1 MINQN
6 VIEEASKKIAEGIL
20 EILMA
25 SVPEKKD
32 EIQNGDII
40 SVEEAAKFFGKS
52 KNWVYREVKR
62 ENLPYFRF
70 EGVLFFSKPAL
81 REHVAAS
88 MRIPKQTSGCKE
100 KEYDEQKY

>member
-1 MINQN
+1 
-6 VIEEASKKIAEGIL
+6 
-20 EILMA
+20 MA
-25 SVPEKKD
+25 SATEQKD

-40 SVEEAAKFFGKS
+40 SVEDAAKFFGKS

-81 REHVAAS
+81 RKHIMAN
-88 MRIPKQTSGCKE
+88 MRMPKGME
-100 KEYDEQKY
+100 DDE